1 MPATDSSKLSGV
13 FDIKVA
19 GCHLG
24 VIAIFRIFETET
36 RFKVMTTPEILDI
49 LRKFKYAFSQR
60 FGITSLGIFGSF
72 ARSQQ
77 NESSD
82 VDVVVTLEESDFFI
96 LVAIQE
102 ELEKLTGYKVDVVN
116 LRDSLRE
123 SFKNNILKDAIF
135 V

>member
-1 MPATDSSKLSGV
+1 
-13 FDIKVA
+13 
-19 GCHLG
+19 
-24 VIAIFRIFETET
+24 
-36 RFKVMTTPEILDI
+36 MT
-49 LRKFKYAFSQR
+49 
-60 FGITSLGIFGSF
+60 
-72 ARSQQ
+72 
-77 NESSD
+77 
-82 VDVVVTLEESDFFI
+82 ESDFFI

>member
-1 MPATDSSKLSGV
+1 MPAKVSSKPSAV
-13 FDIKVA
+13 FDTKGA
-19 GCHLG
+19 GCYLG
-24 VIAIFRIFETET
+24 IIAIFRIFETET
-36 RFKVMTTPEILDI
+36 QFEVMTTPEILEI
-49 LRKFKYAFSQR
+49 LRKFKLAFSQR
-60 FGITSLGIFGSF
+60 FGIKSLGIFGSF
-72 ARSQQ
+72 ARAQQ
-77 NESSD
+77 KESSD

-116 LRDSLRE
+116 FRDSLRE